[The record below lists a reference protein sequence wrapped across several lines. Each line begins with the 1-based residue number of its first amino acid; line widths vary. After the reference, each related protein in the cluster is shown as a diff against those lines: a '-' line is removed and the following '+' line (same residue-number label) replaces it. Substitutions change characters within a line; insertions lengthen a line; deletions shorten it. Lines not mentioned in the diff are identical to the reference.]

1 MPTIALTYAN
11 DKMMDGA
18 GAQLQRIYGIYSV
31 SRYLGLPYIHSPLI
45 KIGYQGLSALE
56 ENHRSLEIESRY
68 NRIFDIRSDITLPES
83 YITHEMYGVDHE
95 LIEELKNK
103 IKHTDEFHLLRI
115 VVPYAIADNVPD
127 IYNVVKWIV
136 PFEPTKSRVFR
147 VAIHVRRGELFVVDS
162 DRMLPN
168 SYYLSTAMA
177 VTESLQEVGIQF
189 VCELYTEVPSK
200 PFLVTPGH
208 HGIENR
214 ISEGVMVDPKMNAIE
229 EFDVIPN
236 LSKLHNIDPIET
248 LRGMA
253 TADLLIMSRS
263 SFSYVGAILNPN
275 GAVIYH
281 PFWHS
286 PMKEWLILGED
297 RMAFKRKLVESL
309 HTWKA
314 SDA

>member
-1 MPTIALTYAN
+1 MATIALTYAN

-18 GAQLQRIYGIYSV
+18 GSQLQRIYGIYSL

-56 ENHRSLEIESRY
+56 QNRRSLEIESRY
-68 NRIFDIRSDITLPES
+68 NRIFDICSDIALS
-83 YITHEMYGVDHE
+83 DNCITHEMYGVDYE
-95 LIEELKNK
+95 LIEELQNR
-103 IKHTDEFHLLRI
+103 IKYIDEFHLLRI
-115 VVPYAIADNVPD
+115 VVPYSIADKVPD
-127 IYNVVKWIV
+127 IYNVVKRIV
-136 PFEPTKSRVFR
+136 PFEPTRSPVFR

-168 SYYLSTAMA
+168 SYYVTAAIA

-189 VCELYTEVPSK
+189 VCELYMEVPSK
-200 PFLVTPGH
+200 PFLVTPRH
-208 HGIENR
+208 LGIENR
-214 ISEGVMVDPKMNAIE
+214 ISEGVMIDPTMNAIE
-229 EFDVIPN
+229 DFDVIPN
-236 LSKLHNIDPIET
+236 LSRFYNIDPIET
-248 LRGMA
+248 LRRMA

-275 GAVIYH
+275 GTVIYH

-286 PMKEWLILGED
+286 PMKEWLICGED
-297 RMAFKRKLVESL
+297 RAAFKRKLIESL

-314 SDA
+314 SDG